1 MVYRGGVDMK
11 VMPKLPTEEAIQF
24 DEFKWVLNHSIF
36 PMVKPDRHCK
46 KSLV

>member
-24 DEFKWVLNHSIF
+24 DELKE
-36 PMVKPDRHCK
+36 CGE
-46 KSLV
+46 